1 MEAERDMAMVA
12 LPFAAGVG
20 IIVSASVLQTL
31 NAPMYSGLSCLV
43 ILLSVTLLLHPAHR
57 NIPPLYIRLITGLCL
72 ASCGASCAIFA
83 DAASAAGPAAGRFI
97 EYAGSFRPVIG
108 DAIDSISF
116 SNPDTNAILKA
127 LIIGD
132 RSDIPPHITEAFRS
146 SGASHILALSGLH
159 LGIIYGI
166 ISRTMSVLGNT
177 QQAQVIRSVSV
188 CIMCGLYTMAVG
200 AGPSIL
206 RAFLFILLGEAARIT
221 GRFRSIGTVLMTAL
235 MIHLTVDPKAIR
247 EIGFQ
252 LSYAAMAGIAFIFP
266 WLKGFWPETSAKGN
280 PAYWIWKTA
289 SMSISCQITTGPLAW
304 FYFGTFPVHFLL
316 TNLIALPLIGLII
329 PSALLTTGLDLCG
342 ICPEIVSR
350 ATEVLVTALSD
361 ALEIISSM

>member
-12 LPFAAGVG
+12 LPFAAGVA
-20 IIVSASVLQTL
+20 IIVLGSTL
-31 NAPMYSGLSCLV
+31 LRSGHTLYSGLSCLIIPLSIA
-43 ILLSVTLLLHPAHR
+43 ILVHPVHR
-57 NIPPLYIRLITGLCL
+57 TIPSAYLRMTIGLCL
-72 ASCGASCAIFA
+72 ASCGVLCALTAETTAAEFHTEKLMESVSGFA
-83 DAASAAGPAAGRFI
+83 PALGN
-97 EYAGSFRPVIG
+97 
-108 DAIDSISF
+108 AIDSVGF

-132 RSDIPPHITEAFRS
+132 RSDIPPHIAEAFRS

-166 ISRTMSVLGNT
+166 ISRSLSVLGNT
-177 QQAQVIRSVSV
+177 RQAQAIKSISI
-188 CIMCGLYTMAVG
+188 CILCGLYTLVVG

-206 RAFLFILLGEAARIT
+206 RAFLFIIIGETARMT
-221 GRFRSIGTVLMTAL
+221 GRFRSIGTVLMAAL

-266 WLKGFWPETSAKGN
+266 WLKGFWPETSGKVN

-289 SMSISCQITTGPLAW
+289 SMSVSCQLTTGPLAW

-316 TNLIALPLIGLII
+316 TNLTALPLTGLII
-329 PSALLTTGLDLCG
+329 PSALLTIALNMCG
-342 ICPEIVSR
+342 ICPETISR
-350 ATEVLVTALSD
+350 ATEALVTALTD
-361 ALEIISSM
+361 ALEIISLM

>member
-12 LPFAAGVG
+12 LPFAAGVA
-20 IIVSASVLQTL
+20 IIVLGSSMLRFDPTI
-31 NAPMYSGLSCLV
+31 YSWLFCLT
-43 ILLSVTLLLHPAHR
+43 IPLALAFLAHPAHR
-57 NIPPLYIRLITGLCL
+57 TIHPGYLRMTIGLCL
-72 ASCGASCAIFA
+72 ASCGALCALAAEATAETEFHSVWLVEHISGFA
-83 DAASAAGPAAGRFI
+83 PTMGN
-97 EYAGSFRPVIG
+97 
-108 DAIDSISF
+108 AIDSVGF
-116 SNPDTNAILKA
+116 SSPDTSVILKA

-166 ISRTMSVLGNT
+166 ISRTLSILGNT
-177 QQAQVIRSVSV
+177 QHAQVIRSVSICV
-188 CIMCGLYTMAVG
+188 MCGLYTLAVG

-206 RAFLFILLGEAARIT
+206 RAFLFILLGETARMT

-266 WLKGFWPETSAKGN
+266 WLKGFWPETSGKGD
-280 PAYWIWKTA
+280 PIYWIWKTA
-289 SMSISCQITTGPLAW
+289 AMSVSCQLATGPLAW

-316 TNLIALPLIGLII
+316 TNLIALPLTGLII
-329 PSALLTTGLDLCG
+329 PSAMLTIALSLCG
-342 ICPEIVSR
+342 ICPDIISR
-350 ATEVLVTALSD
+350 ATEVLVTSLSD
-361 ALEIISSM
+361 ALEIISLM

>member
-12 LPFAAGVG
+12 LPFAAGVA
-20 IIVSASVLQTL
+20 IIVLGSSMLRFDLTI
-31 NAPMYSGLSCLV
+31 YSGFICLT
-43 ILLSVTLLLHPAHR
+43 IPLALAFLAHPAHR
-57 NIPPLYIRLITGLCL
+57 TIPPAYLRLTIVLCL
-72 ASCGASCAIFA
+72 ASCGALCALTAEAAAAEYHTGRLLKYASGFA
-83 DAASAAGPAAGRFI
+83 PAMGN
-97 EYAGSFRPVIG
+97 
-108 DAIDSISF
+108 AIDSIGF
-116 SNPDTNAILKA
+116 SSPDTNAILKA

-132 RSDIPPHITEAFRS
+132 RTDIPHHVTETFRS

-166 ISRTMSVLGNT
+166 ITRALSVLGNT
-177 QQAQVIRSVSV
+177 QKAQSIRSVSI
-188 CIMCGLYTMAVG
+188 CILCGLYTLAVG

-206 RAFLFILLGEAARIT
+206 RAFLFIIIGEAARMT

-266 WLKGFWPETSAKGN
+266 LLKGLWPETSVKGN

-316 TNLIALPLIGLII
+316 TNLIALPLTGLII
-329 PSALLTTGLDLCG
+329 PSALLTIALNLCG
-342 ICPEIVSR
+342 ICPEIISR

-361 ALEIISSM
+361 ALEIISLM